1 MAEPAAPRRPSR
13 RRSDELVE
21 LLTDLRVL
29 VVDTGRV
36 WWRLLPQVL
45 GLYLL
50 GWLGSQLALRLAVWA
65 GDASAWLALVLFAL
79 NFVALLVALVLI
91 LRLVGRELGIRSL
104 IPAEE
109 SATDGRDES
118 ISRLLAV
125 TLLPFLGLY
134 AAFGQVTEAADTLVT
149 EQTVR
154 YGVLGS
160 TETVLGVL
168 NDAATQHPV
177 RLLLVV
183 VGVYVLRRAVD
194 ALHERTGRQL
204 LGVLVAFIE
213 SVFILLVILGGIRL
227 LQQARLWLEDRAVW
241 GWGTGAR
248 DAVADVLARFAVD
261 LPALL
266 AAVASFV
273 GDEVWPVAWEVVS
286 QPVIWLA
293 VAALIY
299 GSQVLSLAELWRK
312 GQTYVERIPGAGSFA
327 RRRDKVAARR
337 IGPPPQGLRRV
348 AGEAREAFFG
358 DLDDKYLPTFHSLRL
373 ILRAGL
379 VFLGSFVLVYAV
391 LDSLTNYAETALH
404 QVLGGHTVDF
414 WLVWGPWV
422 DLLGV
427 LPFEPL
433 RLCLLA
439 VAFRRCLELFQ
450 QRTAAGVSAPTLR
463 QARGT
468 TASEPAVAGA

>member
-1 MAEPAAPRRPSR
+1 MADGPRTRVAR
-13 RRSDELVE
+13 TRSAEMTE
-21 LLTDLRVL
+21 LLTDLRIL

-36 WWRLLPQVL
+36 WWRLLPQL
-45 GLYLL
+45 LTLYLL

-65 GDASAWLALVLFAL
+65 GDLSAWLALLLFAT
-79 NFVALLVALVLI
+79 NFVALLAALVLI

-104 IPAEE
+104 IPDEE
-109 SATDGRDES
+109 SAGDGRDDS
-118 ISRLLAV
+118 IARLLAV

-134 AAFGQVTEAADTLVT
+134 AAFGQVTEAADDLVT

-160 TETVLGVL
+160 TDTVLGVL
-168 NDAATQHPV
+168 NDAATHHPL

-183 VGVYVLRRAVD
+183 VGVYVVRRVVD
-194 ALHERTGRQL
+194 LLHDRTGRQS
-204 LGVLVAFIE
+204 LGLAVAFIE
-213 SVFILLVILGGIRL
+213 SFFILTVILGGIRL
-227 LQQARLWLEDRAVW
+227 VQQARLWLEDRAFWAW
-241 GWGTGAR
+241 GAAAR
-248 DAVADVLARFAVD
+248 DAVAGVLARFSID
-261 LPALL
+261 LPAVLGAL
-266 AAVASFV
+266 ATFL
-273 GDEVWPVAWEVVS
+273 GEEVWPVLWEVVS

-312 GQTYVERIPGAGSFA
+312 GQDYAGRVPGASRFA
-327 RRRDKVAARR
+327 RRRERVAVRR
-337 IGPPPQGLRRV
+337 VGPAPQGLRRV
-348 AGEAREAFFG
+348 AREAREAFLG
-358 DLDDKYLPTFHSLRL
+358 DVDDKYLPTFHSLRL

-391 LDSLTNYAETALH
+391 LDILTNYASAALDH
-404 QVLGGHTVDF
+404 LLGGHQLDF
-414 WLVWGPWV
+414 WLTWGPWV
-422 DLLGV
+422 DLATV

-450 QRTAAGVSAPTLR
+450 QRTAAPVLVPPAALLP
-463 QARGT
+463 A
-468 TASEPAVAGA
+468 APAVEVPA